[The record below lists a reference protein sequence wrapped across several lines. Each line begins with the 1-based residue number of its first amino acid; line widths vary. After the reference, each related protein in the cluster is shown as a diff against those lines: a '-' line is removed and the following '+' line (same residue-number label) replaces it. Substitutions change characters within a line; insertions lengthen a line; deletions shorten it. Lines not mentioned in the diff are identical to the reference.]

1 MDDAFRNHLARH
13 GQLHVLAFWDELAPE
28 QQTRLA
34 AQLREVD
41 LELLVRLW
49 RGEQAAADWAT
60 LASKAQP
67 PPAIRLGQRHP
78 TFDAAA
84 ARQAGEEHLAAGRVG
99 AVLVAG
105 GQGTRL
111 GFDAPKGMFP
121 IGPVSGSTL
130 FQILLEKVAACR
142 QRYGA
147 AIPLYLMTSPATHE
161 PTVEYL
167 QRENYFGLPAGDVKI
182 FCQGTMPA
190 VDAASGKL
198 LLEAKDSLALSP
210 DGHGGMLAAMLR
222 GGVLDDI
229 HRRELQTLF
238 YMQVDNP
245 LTQVCD
251 PAFIGYHLLS
261 GSELSTLVAAKSAPR
276 EKVGNVVSIDGR
288 VQIIE
293 YSELNTLPDEIV
305 LRTDASGQPVFW
317 AGNTAIHTIDVAFL
331 RRMAASDTALPF
343 HRAHKK
349 VPYLDATGQ
358 LVEPAEANAIKFE
371 RFIFDLLPWAE
382 QAIVMEIDPAEAF
395 RPVKNASGEATD
407 TPETVQAAMMA
418 LHRGWLRAAGAQVAD
433 DVPVEIGPRFALDAE
448 QTAQKVRP
456 RLVIDQPTYLS
467 GDSSF

>member
-1 MDDAFRNHLARH
+1 MDVAFRNRLAQY
-13 GQLHVLAFWDELAPE
+13 GQQHVLTFWDELTPA
-28 QQTRLA
+28 QQARLA

-41 LELLVRLW
+41 LDLLTRLW
-49 RGEQAAADWAT
+49 RGEQAAADWAK

-67 PPAIRLGQRHP
+67 PPAIRLGQPHP
-78 TFDAAA
+78 QFDAAA
-84 ARQAGEEHLAAGRVG
+84 ARRAGEQHLAAGQVG

-142 QRYGA
+142 ERYGV

-161 PTVEYL
+161 ATVEYL
-167 QRENYFGLPAGDVKI
+167 RRVEYFGLPADDVRI

-190 VDAASGKL
+190 VDAATGKL

-210 DGHGGMLAAMLR
+210 DGHGGMLAAMVR

-229 HRRELQTLF
+229 GRRGLRTLF

-293 YSELNTLPDEIV
+293 YSELNPLPDEIV
-305 LRTDASGQPVFW
+305 LRTDAAGQPIFW
-317 AGNTAIHTIDVAFL
+317 AGNTAIHAIDVDFL
-331 RRMAASDTALPF
+331 KRMAASDMALPF

-349 VPYLDATGQ
+349 VPYVDDSGRFIEP
-358 LVEPAEANAIKFE
+358 VEVNAIKFE

-395 RPVKNASGEATD
+395 RPVKNAPGEASD
-407 TPETVQAAMMA
+407 TPETVQEAMMA
-418 LHRGWLRAAGAQVAD
+418 LHRRWLRAAGAHVAD
-433 DVPVEIGPRFALDAE
+433 DVPVEISPRFALDAE
-448 QTAQKVRP
+448 QTAARIRP
-456 RLVIDQPTYLS
+456 GTVIDRPTYLN
-467 GDSSF
+467 G

>member
-1 MDDAFRNHLARH
+1 MDDALRNHLAQH
-13 GQLHVLAFWDELAPE
+13 GQQHVLAFWDELMPP
-28 QQTRLA
+28 QQAQLER
-34 AQLREVD
+34 QLREVD
-41 LELLVRLW
+41 LELLDRLR
-49 RGEQAAADWAT
+49 RGEQAAADWAA
-60 LASKAQP
+60 LASRAQS

-78 TFDAAA
+78 EFDASA
-84 ARQAGEEHLAAGRVG
+84 ARRAGEQSLAAGQVG

-142 QRYGA
+142 ARYGA
-147 AIPLYLMTSPATHE
+147 PTPLYLMTSPATHE

-167 QRENYFGLPAGDVKI
+167 KQQDCFGLPADEVII

-190 VDAASGKL
+190 VDAATGKL

-210 DGHGGMLAAMLR
+210 DGHGGMLAAMVR

-229 HRRELQTLF
+229 TARGLQTLF

-251 PAFIGYHLLS
+251 PEFIGYHLLS
-261 GSELSTLVAAKSAPR
+261 GSELSTLVAAKTMPR

-293 YSELNTLPDEIV
+293 YSDLNPLPDEIV
-305 LRTDASGQPVFW
+305 LRTDGEGQPIFW
-317 AGNTAIHTIDVAFL
+317 AGNTAIHAIGAAFL
-331 RRMAASDTALPF
+331 RRMAASDAALPF
-343 HRAHKK
+343 HLAQKK
-349 VPYLDATGQ
+349 VPYLDDAGR
-358 LVEPAEANAIKFE
+358 LVEPAEVNAIKFE

-395 RPVKNASGEATD
+395 RPVKNASGEVTD
-407 TPETVQAAMMA
+407 TPESVQAAMMA
-418 LHRGWLRAAGAQVAD
+418 LHRRWLRAAGAQVAD
-433 DVPVEIGPRFALDAE
+433 DVQVEIGPHFALDAE
-448 QTAQKVRP
+448 QTAARIQP
-456 RLVIDQPTYLS
+456 GTVIDRPTYLS
-467 GDSSF
+467 K